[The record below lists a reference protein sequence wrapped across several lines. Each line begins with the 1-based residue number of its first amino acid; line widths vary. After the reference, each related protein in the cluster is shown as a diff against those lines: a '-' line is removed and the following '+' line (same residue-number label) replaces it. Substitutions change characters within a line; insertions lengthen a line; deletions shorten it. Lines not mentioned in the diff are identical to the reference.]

1 VKGPEVSRAFTMCF
15 LKQQDYDGHPHV
27 AGQDAKG
34 AKAYVMRSLL
44 PPKARAIVKGP
55 EVSQA
60 FAMVVLALINLSP
73 SKKLGKGKGCTIA
86 HDGFQ

>member
-1 VKGPEVSRAFTMCF
+1 
-15 LKQQDYDGHPHV
+15 
-27 AGQDAKG
+27 
-34 AKAYVMRSLL
+34 MRSLL

-73 SKKLGKGKGCTIA
+73 SKKLGKGKDCAIA
-86 HDGFQ
+86 HLGFK